1 MGIGC
6 YACHCHRP
14 PSIETSGGGGRARLL
29 LSFRSAAEPESPF
42 LPSVFSSKRIN
53 VAPLPFQAF
62 SECRPTRKAIRPS
75 KRRMDRVIR
84 ARISFVSK
92 ILCFR
97 YVSIDRRSVFKF
109 QKSRRFKI
117 RSFRTLLEGLSY
129 EVTKSENYF
138 SYLGNSI
145 NRVFNPIERGKYQL
159 FKNYFWKFQEILEI
173 LNVLS
178 YLEQF

>member
-1 MGIGC
+1 MLAIERRRRRRILMGIGC

-109 QKSRRFKI
+109 LNFRNRGGLRF
-117 RSFRTLLEGLSY
+117 
-129 EVTKSENYF
+129 EVFE
-138 SYLGNSI
+138 L
-145 NRVFNPIERGKYQL
+145 
-159 FKNYFWKFQEILEI
+159 FWKG
-173 LNVLS
+173 
-178 YLEQF
+178 